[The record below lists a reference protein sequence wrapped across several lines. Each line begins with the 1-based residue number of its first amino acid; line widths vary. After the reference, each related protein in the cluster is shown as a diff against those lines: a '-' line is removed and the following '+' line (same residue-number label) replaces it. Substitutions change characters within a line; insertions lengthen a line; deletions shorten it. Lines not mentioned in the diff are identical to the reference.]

1 MPVTLIGNLTL
12 IAALRVSYKQIIAYS
27 LDYSATWIQ
36 AWSKEKLVCLCD
48 CLPVSMQNLRI
59 STSQKVEQVIK
70 LLSTGYEQDQT
81 HTSHSSA
88 GCMAHVFSTNY
99 P

>member
-1 MPVTLIGNLTL
+1 
-12 IAALRVSYKQIIAYS
+12 
-27 LDYSATWIQ
+27 
-36 AWSKEKLVCLCD
+36 
-48 CLPVSMQNLRI
+48 MQNLRI

-81 HTSHSSA
+81 HTSHSNA

>member
-1 MPVTLIGNLTL
+1 MQPYKFLKGQIL
-12 IAALRVSYKQIIAYS
+12 VSS
-27 LDYSATWIQ
+27 LDDSATWTQ
-36 AWSKEKLVCLCD
+36 AWSKEEACLCD
-48 CLPVSMQNLRI
+48 RLPVSMQNLRI
-59 STSQKVEQVIK
+59 STSQKVEQIIK

-81 HTSHSSA
+81 HTSQSSA